1 MLDKTSKLLE
11 NHVLLSLKC
20 YTWDRMN
27 TQNGL
32 RHCRAGLSFL
42 STRTDRITSRPGWSV
57 SAVQIFIGNHSHACF
72 LEVSAHQQQ
81 KPCRHSEL
89 SLRAF
94 SGCLDTF
101 NNKRMKRGPRM
112 HKTTTV
118 RKIQR
123 IATILEIWQKEDFF
137 DSNYWQDRLAGDSQ

>member
-11 NHVLLSLKC
+11 NRVLLSLKC

-27 TQNGL
+27 AQNGL
-32 RHCRAGLSFL
+32 RRCRAGLSFP

-57 SAVQIFIGNHSHACF
+57 SAVQIFIGNHSPACF

-81 KPCRHSEL
+81 EPCRHSEL

-101 NNKRMKRGPRM
+101 NNKRMKRGPKNAQNN
-112 HKTTTV
+112 HSAENTKDSNHFWDL
-118 RKIQR
+118 
-123 IATILEIWQKEDFF
+123 A
-137 DSNYWQDRLAGDSQ
+137 SNYWQDRLAGDSQ